1 MDKPELNLFK
11 EKFVM
16 KIRIY
21 LSWSVQVSPSVNIL
35 KLFFIRSLIFSAY
48 TTIQKEK
55 LVMNTSSYKIFPLT
69 QMTLNV
75 KIKKLLFIMQKFKK

>member
-16 KIRIY
+16 KIRTY

-35 KLFFIRSLIFSAY
+35 KLFFIGSLIFSAY

-55 LVMNTSSYKIFPLT
+55 LVMNTSSYKIFTLT
-69 QMTLNV
+69 QMTFTL
-75 KIKKLLFIMQKFKK
+75 KIKKLLFIMQKYKK